1 MTYTASLAEWKIHQ
15 ELYHRLTPEHMDVIP
30 EDDVG
35 EMDRVT
41 LISTTLDMASGEEHR
56 SLWPAKSY
64 LVAFLYATWL
74 EDAYGGSWKE
84 YLDDTELL
92 YGNDPYFVPYSDEP
106 EFYDLLHVHCVTTY
120 ESPVNKDIRKYFE
133 LEMLGEDD

>member
-1 MTYTASLAEWKIHQ
+1 MTYRDSLAEWKIHQ

-30 EDDVG
+30 EDDIG
-35 EMDRVT
+35 EMDRDEMMRT
-41 LISTTLDMASGEEHR
+41 ALAMANGKEHR

-92 YGNDPYFVPYSDEP
+92 YGNDPYFVSYSEDTN
-106 EFYDLLHVHCVTTY
+106 FYDFMNVHCVTTY
-120 ESPVNKDIRKYFE
+120 DSPVNKDIRKYFE
-133 LEMLGEDD
+133 LEMLGEDE